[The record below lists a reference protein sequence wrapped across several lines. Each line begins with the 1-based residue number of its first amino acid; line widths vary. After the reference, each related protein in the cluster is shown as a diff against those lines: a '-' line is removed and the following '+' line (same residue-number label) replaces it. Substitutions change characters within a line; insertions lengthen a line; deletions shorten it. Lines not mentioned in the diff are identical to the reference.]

1 MKIAIIGAGISGM
14 SMAHLLKDK
23 ADVTVYESDV
33 RPGGMIKC
41 DRVNGHLFH
50 RTGGH
55 VFNTKNYEVL
65 DLFWSFFDKGKEFI
79 KADRNSGVS
88 MDGGLFVP
96 YPIEN
101 HIYYFDDNV
110 VNNII
115 NDLIQIKLS
124 FEKEEPNN
132 FEEFLLKR
140 FGKTLYEMYFK
151 PYNEKVWRRDLTKV
165 PLSWLEGK
173 LPMPSVE
180 EIVFNN
186 IKKIEEKKFV
196 HSSFYYP
203 QNDGSQFVANRLSEG
218 INIKYNNH
226 VDEIIQN
233 TDGKWIILGSV
244 YDKVVFCGNIKT
256 LPTMMKSLDGNI
268 VKTIESLESHG
279 TTSVL
284 CEIDDNPFSWIY
296 LPSKLHESHRIICS
310 GNFSLTNRGINGKM
324 SGTVEF
330 TDYISEDDIKDNLKR
345 IPWNPQY
352 VTHNYEKY
360 TYPIQDANTRNSIS
374 NMKKIFEDKGLYLCG
389 RFAEWEYYNM
399 DVCMASAIETSKRV

>member
-14 SMAHLLKDK
+14 SIAHLLKDK
-23 ADVTVYESDV
+23 ADVTVYESDI

-55 VFNTKNYEVL
+55 VFNTKKNEVL
-65 DLFWSFFDKGKEFI
+65 DFFWSFFDKEKEFI

-203 QNDGSQFVANRLSEG
+203 KNDGSQFVADRLSEG

-226 VDEIIQN
+226 VDEIFQN

-244 YDKVVFCGNIKT
+244 YDKVVFSGNIKT
-256 LPTMMKSLDGNI
+256 LPAMMKSLDGNI

-374 NMKKIFEDKGLYLCG
+374 NMKMMLEDKGLYLCG
-389 RFAEWEYYNM
+389 RFAEWEYNNM